1 VTSDQIYI
9 LHEDNHLLFVNKPAG
24 LLTQDSGTGEENLE
38 DLAKDYIAVSR
49 NKPGNVY
56 LHAVHRLDRQV
67 SGIVLFA
74 LSSKALSRL
83 QAAMRDQ
90 TISKTYQAIVDV
102 PLTPESGTLTG
113 YMLHRSHFA
122 EVLKKPREGA
132 KKAMLNY
139 EMIKASSRSYLV
151 EVDLVTGRY
160 HQIRAQ
166 LADAGSPILGDDR
179 YGSRREFIC
188 PGIALHHRRMTLT
201 HPTTKETLTIEARYP
216 ERWPL
221 RD

>member
-1 VTSDQIYI
+1 VDCDSISI
-9 LHEDNHLLFVNKPAG
+9 LYEDNHLLFVSKPAG
-24 LLTQDSGTGEENLE
+24 LLTQDSGTGEKNLE
-38 DLAKDYIAVSR
+38 DLAKDYIAETR

-90 TISKTYQAIVDV
+90 AISKTYQAIVDR
-102 PLTPESGTLTG
+102 PLAPESGTLSG
-113 YMLHRSHFA
+113 YLLHRSHFA
-122 EVLKKPREGA
+122 EFCQKPRKGA
-132 KKAMLNY
+132 KKAVLHY
-139 EMIKASSRSYLV
+139 SMIKASKRSYLV
-151 EVDLVTGRY
+151 EIDLVTGRY

-166 LADAGSPILGDDR
+166 LAAAGSPILGDDR

-188 PGIALHHRRMTLT
+188 PGIALHHRRMSLT
-201 HPTTKETLTIEARYP
+201 HPTTKETLTVEARYP